1 MDSQGVS
8 ETTEDLDLVWGSV
21 AIARELN
28 LTERQA
34 FHLLHKKALHPVAR
48 KVAGRW
54 CADRPALRNLFRGS
68 VRE

>member
-1 MDSQGVS
+1 MDKQEASK
-8 ETTEDLDLVWGSV
+8 TAEDLDLVWGSA
-21 AIARELN
+21 AIARVLN

-54 CADRPALRNLFRGS
+54 CADRPALRNLFRP
-68 VRE
+68 EQA